1 MSIKITKMIA
11 KTHCYIGQNHPNY
24 VIIHE
29 TDNWAKGS
37 NSRAHA
43 TAMKNGNL
51 DGTVH
56 YYVDSQECY
65 QTLEHQDGAWAVG
78 DGKGKYGITNKNS
91 INIEI
96 CVNPESNYYVAVDR
110 AAQLAAMLLNQYG
123 WDTSHLKR
131 HYDAS
136 RKHCPRR
143 ILDEG
148 LWDNFV
154 KCTKSYMKKQNGG
167 GSTSTSAGSVKPV
180 KKGEPHKLYRVRKS
194 WSDSKSQIG
203 AYAYLDNAK
212 IACPAGYSVYDW
224 NGKGVYTNTA
234 KTTGTQATELKG
246 LTPADLIKK
255 IGPLFTADQ
264 LKTGVLASVSM
275 AQFILESS
283 WGKSGLTQKANNA
296 FGMKQNLSGNTWPG
310 SKWDGKS
317 VVSMRTGE
325 QKKNAEHYTITA
337 NFRRYPCIEDSIG
350 DHSAYLAGAKNGNA
364 LRYAG
369 LKGCKDYKK
378 AATIIKNGGYATDIN
393 YVNQICRIIEQYKLT
408 DYDVKA
414 GNTGTDSKPAA
425 TTPTSTTTQKKT
437 FKVKVTAND
446 LRIRKGPGTDY
457 AFTGKYTGKG
467 RFTIVEE
474 KGGWGRLKSG
484 AGWICLTVNCV
495 TRV

>member
-11 KTHCYIGQNHPNY
+11 KTHCYIGQNKPNY
-24 VIIHE
+24 VVIHE
-29 TDNWAKGS
+29 TDNWAKGA

-43 TAMKNGNL
+43 NAMKNGNL
-51 DGTVH
+51 AGTVH
-56 YYVDSQECY
+56 YYVDSQDCY

-154 KCTKSYMKKQNGG
+154 KCTKSYMKKGTND
-167 GSTSTSAGSVKPV
+167 GSVKPV
-180 KKGEPHKLYRVRKS
+180 EKEEPDKLYRVRKS
-194 WSDSKSQIG
+194 WKDSKSQIG

-224 NGKGVYTNTA
+224 TGKSVYTNTT
-234 KTTGTQATELKG
+234 KGTGTQAAELKG
-246 LTPADLIKK
+246 LTPAALIAK

-275 AQFILESS
+275 AQFILESG
-283 WGKSGLTQKANNA
+283 WGKSTLTQKANNA
-296 FGMKQNLSGNTWPG
+296 FGMKQNLSGNTWP
-310 SKWDGKS
+310 SSRWDGKN
-317 VVSMRTGE
+317 VISMRTGE
-325 QKKNAEHYTITA
+325 QKANGEHYTVTA
-337 NFRRYPCIEDSIG
+337 NFRKYPCIEDSIG
-350 DHSAYLAGAKNGNA
+350 DHSAYLTGAKKGNK

-378 AATIIKNGGYATDIN
+378 AAEIIKAGGYATDTQ
-393 YVNQICRIIEQYKLT
+393 YVQQLCKLIEQYNLT
-408 DYDVKA
+408 QYDVKDA
-414 GNTGTDSKPAA
+414 KKTDTKKPAA
-425 TTPTSTTTQKKT
+425 STTTARKCPYQ
-437 FKVKVTAND
+437 VKITTKE
-446 LRIRKGPGTDY
+446 LRIRKSPSTSARVMG
-457 AFTGKYTGKG
+457 YTGVG
-467 RFTIVEE
+467 VFTIIKEQN
-474 KGGWGRLKSG
+474 GWGYLKSG
-484 AGWICLTVNCV
+484 AGWIYLGIKSLTFL
-495 TRV
+495 

>member
-1 MSIKITKMIA
+1 MKIIKMIA
-11 KTHCYIGQNHPNY
+11 KTHCYIGQNRPNY
-24 VIIHE
+24 VVIHE
-29 TDNWAKGS
+29 TDNWNKRADAK
-37 NSRAHA
+37 AHA

-51 DGTVH
+51 AGTAH
-56 YYVDSQECY
+56 YYVDSQNTY

-78 DGKGKYGITNKNS
+78 DGNGKYGISNFNS

-96 CVNPESNYYVAVDR
+96 CVNPETNYYVAVDR
-110 AAQLAAMLLNQYG
+110 ASQLAAMLLNQYG
-123 WDTSHLKR
+123 WDTTHLKR

-148 LWDNFV
+148 LWNNFV
-154 KCTKSYMKKQNGG
+154 KCTASYMKKDAN
-167 GSTSTSAGSVKPV
+167 AGSVKPV
-180 KKGEPHKLYRVRKS
+180 EKEEPAKLYRVRKT
-194 WSDSKSQIG
+194 WADSKSQIG

-224 NGKGVYTNTA
+224 NGKSVYINTA

-275 AQFILESS
+275 AQFILESG

-317 VVSMRTGE
+317 IISMKTGE
-325 QKKNAEHYTITA
+325 QKKNGEHYTITA
-337 NFRRYPCIEDSIG
+337 NFRKYPCIEDSIG
-350 DHSAYLAGAKNGNA
+350 DHSAYLTGAKNGNV

-378 AATIIKNGGYATDIN
+378 AATIIKNGGYATDTK
-393 YVNQICRIIEQYKLT
+393 YVQQLCKLIEQYKLT
-408 DYDVKA
+408 QYDVKIA
-414 GNTGTDSKPAA
+414 KKTDTKKPAA
-425 TTPTSTTTQKKT
+425 STTTARKCPYQVRITTKE
-437 FKVKVTAND
+437 
-446 LRIRKGPGTDY
+446 LRIRKSPSTSARVMG
-457 AFTGKYTGKG
+457 YTGVG
-467 RFTIVEE
+467 VFTIIKEQN
-474 KGGWGRLKSG
+474 GWGYLKSG
-484 AGWICLTVNCV
+484 AGWIYLGIKSLTFL
-495 TRV
+495 